1 MLLSAFHCCCH
12 LPPGADRLADAV
24 AVTLGPKGRNVVI
37 EQSFGAPKVT
47 KAELRSAEAWCVM
60 TFSTFSLV
68 PVFTISWAIFMA
80 RLKCKV
86 MFKTSKVNGW
96 KGVQI
101 RHSAQVSNF
110 AVCSS
115 SFHLKAHQDG
125 VTVAKAIEFKNK
137 SWVSALPAWQWKN
150 IKWRMW
156 WTIKCV
162 CWRDGGPVVDRW
174 YAESCPNTSKSVLGS
189 FSDVSI
195 FPEDLQH
202 PHRRRHVHPEAGQSW
217 GGLDQ
222 TGMEQAA
229 EAGGDWW
236 CIG

>member
-1 MLLSAFHCCCH
+1 MHFNFNSQLRAVVCAHKRLYRIHTQMHTRSASFFTAKIRLFSITFLFWISRLQGRFQSRLHCH
-12 LPPGADRLADAV
+12 LSPGADRLADAV

-47 KAELRSAEAWCVM
+47 KAELRSAERVM

-68 PVFTISWAIFMA
+68 PVSQFLGQYSWLI

-86 MFKTSKVNGW
+86 VLKTSKVNGW

-137 SWVSALPAWQWKN
+137 SCVSALPAWQ
-150 IKWRMW
+150 
-156 WTIKCV
+156 
-162 CWRDGGPVVDRW
+162 
-174 YAESCPNTSKSVLGS
+174 
-189 FSDVSI
+189 
-195 FPEDLQH
+195 
-202 PHRRRHVHPEAGQSW
+202 
-217 GGLDQ
+217 
-222 TGMEQAA
+222 
-229 EAGGDWW
+229 
-236 CIG
+236 